1 MLKFQQ
7 LTKIGIYFSI
17 TLHNVTDWLLFSS
30 SFRVSGYW
38 NIDET
43 ECLVFTQNLLAML
56 GNGAI
61 KKKSIKQIHSRFY
74 LLALSQFSLN
84 IYRI

>member
-7 LTKIGIYFSI
+7 LTKIGFYFSI
-17 TLHNVTDWLLFSS
+17 TLHNVRDWLVFSS
-30 SFRVSGYW
+30 SFRGSGCW

-61 KKKSIKQIHSRFY
+61 KKNQLSRFIVDSTY
-74 LLALSQFSLN
+74 
-84 IYRI
+84 

>member
-17 TLHNVTDWLLFSS
+17 TLHHVTDWLLFSS
-30 SFRVSGYW
+30 SLRGSGRW

-43 ECLVFTQNLLAML
+43 ECLVFTQKLLAMPR
-56 GNGAI
+56 NGAI
-61 KKKSIKQIHSRFY
+61 RKKSIKQIHS
-74 LLALSQFSLN
+74 
-84 IYRI
+84 